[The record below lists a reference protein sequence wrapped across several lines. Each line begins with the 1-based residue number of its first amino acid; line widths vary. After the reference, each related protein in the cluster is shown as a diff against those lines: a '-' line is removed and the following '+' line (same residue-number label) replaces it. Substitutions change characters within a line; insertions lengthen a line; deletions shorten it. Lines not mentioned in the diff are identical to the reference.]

1 MLTDFR
7 ARFEGISFNSVDD
20 DDYSS
25 AFLCFHTHLGLLV
38 ASHLVGLLVSSCIF
52 CLLLPSN
59 ALP

>member
-38 ASHLVGLLVSSCIF
+38 VQYLHHTLLGS
-52 CLLLPSN
+52 L
-59 ALP
+59 